1 MNAPQPAPAGAKS
14 AAKPNP
20 LWAFM
25 TWAYK
30 EPGIEKACLALQAK
44 HNIDVNILLFC
55 LWLAHRSVGS
65 SNLARYLA
73 GALKLSRDWQRNLV
87 EPLRSCRNNMKD
99 FIENS
104 DMVGPNRVIA
114 SELRERVKACELDM
128 EQLQTLALYGLVAL
142 DGADDGAHRA
152 PAEQKDDANNNLTV
166 YFAATG
172 VKLDPLGQA
181 QVMRIL
187 TAIFGA

>member
-1 MNAPQPAPAGAKS
+1 MSIPEAPSATVKS
-14 AAKPNP
+14 NP
-20 LWAFM
+20 LWDFM

-30 EPGIEKACLALQAK
+30 EPGVEKACLALQAK
-44 HNIDVNILLFC
+44 HAIDVNILLFC

-65 SNLARYLA
+65 SMLARYLA

-87 EPLRSCRNNMKD
+87 EPLRTARNNMKD

-104 DMVGPNRVIA
+104 DMAGPNRVAA
-114 SELRERVKACELDM
+114 SELRDRIKACELDT
-128 EQLQTLALYGLVAL
+128 ENLQTLALYALVL
-142 DGADDGAHRA
+142 DGSDEGRHRS

-166 YFAATG
+166 YFTATG

-187 TAIFGA
+187 TAVFGG